1 MQIQLP
7 DLSTTRRAIRAGLTS
22 AHEEMD
28 RAIGVSA
35 SDSCKNA
42 LLKTFGES
50 ARTQTRDSSLA
61 NRCLAGLAVSVKD
74 LFDVQDQVTTAGSI
88 VLSDA
93 APARQDCPAVARLKS
108 AGGVLIGRTNMSEFA
123 FSGVGTNPHYGTP
136 ANAAAT
142 DVPRIPGGS
151 SSGASTSSGRA
162 MASSTAPAIWPRSR
176 RNTAS
181 PTSMP
186 MWGSCSRKAWWP
198 NRASPRR

>member
-93 APARQDCPAVARLKS
+93 APAGK
-108 AGGVLIGRTNMSEFA
+108 
-123 FSGVGTNPHYGTP
+123 
-136 ANAAAT
+136 
-142 DVPRIPGGS
+142 
-151 SSGASTSSGRA
+151 
-162 MASSTAPAIWPRSR
+162 TALL
-176 RNTAS
+176 
-181 PTSMP
+181 
-186 MWGSCSRKAWWP
+186 
-198 NRASPRR
+198 